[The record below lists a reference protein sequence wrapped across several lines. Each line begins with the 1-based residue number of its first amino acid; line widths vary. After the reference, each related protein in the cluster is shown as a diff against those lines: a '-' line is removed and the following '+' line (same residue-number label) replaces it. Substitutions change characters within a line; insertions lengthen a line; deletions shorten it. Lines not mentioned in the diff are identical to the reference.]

1 MKKLVSLMLVA
12 LIGTV
17 ASAGI
22 MYSGANTIALNS
34 TGTISIIADVAAQ
47 SMNVGA
53 IALNKGSAKIGTLD
67 AAFSTVNQPGVQK
80 DGTKN
85 GIWIFQ
91 VNATA
96 PSGTTVAAGQ
106 SLYTFTIDPTGL
118 AVGDVITI
126 SQWTG
131 TNPFGGAGF
140 PVNTKFNGQSATL
153 GSFDVTVV
161 PEPITVALLGLGGLF
176 IRRRK

>member
-1 MKKLVSLMLVA
+1 MMKKLVSLMLVA

-22 MYSGANTIALNS
+22 MYSGANTIGLNS

-80 DGTKN
+80 DGTKK
-85 GIWIFQ
+85 WY
-91 VNATA
+91 
-96 PSGTTVAAGQ
+96 
-106 SLYTFTIDPTGL
+106 LD
-118 AVGDVITI
+118 
-126 SQWTG
+126 
-131 TNPFGGAGF
+131 F
-140 PVNTKFNGQSATL
+140 PG
-153 GSFDVTVV
+153 
-161 PEPITVALLGLGGLF
+161 
-176 IRRRK
+176 